1 MRSCTLLTLILL
13 ICGLAKA
20 QLNIP
25 PYTIINDSTSHT
37 TIRHSSTADIIKVR
51 NAFGQKGMF
60 EMISPDIRIK
70 NGVVDHKGPMG
81 NLDVREYYANN
92 KLIGYIQFDGLNKER
107 EIYYNKK
114 GDIYLE
120 IRYDKG
126 SQTYKNDSIRKPSAL
141 LIPVKVNYGNNS
153 R

>member
-1 MRSCTLLTLILL
+1 MRPYTLLIILLL

-25 PYTIINDSTSHT
+25 PYTIIKDSATHT
-37 TIRHSSTADIIKVR
+37 TVRHSSDAEIAKVR
-51 NAFGQKGMF
+51 SLFGQKGIF
-60 EMISPDIRIK
+60 EMISPDIKVK

-81 NLDVREYYANN
+81 NLDVREYFDNN
-92 KLIGYIQFDGLNKER
+92 KLIGYIQYDGLNKER

-141 LIPVKVNYGNNS
+141 LIPVKVNYGNTG